1 MRSRASQTRTDDR
14 DEMGQDDFEERMAGV
29 TRLPGRRRLV
39 EEAVV
44 KTRHGAAAH
53 ERPARGKRVA
63 EAGSAPRGSRIE
75 IGSVAGLKR
84 RQADLLRGGGIAIEA
99 RLDLH
104 GFSRSVATG
113 KVAAFLARSAQSGLR
128 CLLVITG
135 QGRRNPLAEARGV
148 LRGGLEEWLN
158 VPATRPLVLA
168 CVPAQK
174 RHGGQG
180 AFYVLLRR
188 SRGGGSRSATSGS
201 RSGPPYCKPHEKR
214 HVE

>member
-14 DEMGQDDFEERMAGV
+14 DETGQDDFEERMAGV
-29 TRLPGRRRLV
+29 TRLPGRGRLA
-39 EEAVV
+39 EETVV
-44 KTRHGAAAH
+44 RVRHGVAVH
-53 ERPARGKRVA
+53 ERRAGGKRGGQR
-63 EAGSAPRGSRIE
+63 GSASRGSLIE

-84 RQADLLRGGGIAIEA
+84 RQADLLRGGGIAIDA

-104 GFSRSVATG
+104 GFSRKEAAG

-188 SRGGGSRSATSGS
+188 SRGGDCHSATSGS